1 MYVFLE
7 TTTRYHGDY
16 SSKMFMICQFHCRRF
31 LEYTECKYHY
41 VPFDTISV
49 SINAKPDKVWEF
61 VADINNWPQFSDFAR
76 NIERVKDGEWVFHTS
91 QGDVRVIEKFDREHL
106 LLDTVCIVPSGDEQ
120 FIPYRV
126 VPNGEGCELIMTNQ
140 QTGGRQ

>member
-1 MYVFLE
+1 
-7 TTTRYHGDY
+7 
-16 SSKMFMICQFHCRRF
+16 MFH
-31 LEYTECKYHY
+31 
-41 VPFDTISV
+41 FDTISV

-76 NIERVKDGEWVFHTS
+76 NIERVRDGEWVFHTS

-140 QTGGRQ
+140 QTAGVSDEEYAEQLTWMREELENIKKIIEEGM